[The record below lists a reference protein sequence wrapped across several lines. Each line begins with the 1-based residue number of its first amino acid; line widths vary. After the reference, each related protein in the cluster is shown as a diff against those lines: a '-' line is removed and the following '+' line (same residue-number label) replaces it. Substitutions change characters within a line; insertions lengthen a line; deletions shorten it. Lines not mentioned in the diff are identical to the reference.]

1 MALIAATGSNLEAE
15 YAGTNPEIIPINAD
29 TSIPRIIFELVNENS
44 ISIKEL
50 AIWEHTY
57 TKKRPVMPPIR
68 LRIIDSNKICK
79 RIK

>member
-29 TSIPRIIFELVNENS
+29 TNIPRIIFELVNENS

-50 AIWEHTY
+50 AIWEHPY

-68 LRIIDSNKICK
+68 LRIIDSNKNCN

>member
-1 MALIAATGSNLEAE
+1 LALIAATGSNLEAE

-50 AIWEHTY
+50 AI
-57 TKKRPVMPPIR
+57 
-68 LRIIDSNKICK
+68 
-79 RIK
+79 